1 MVFFDLMLGLLG
13 FSAGV
18 VLAAVAQILLQ
29 EPLHLALVRLVGIA
43 VPLPNRKLGGIWECC
58 YRYPTGQESKYEHQL
73 MRVVQVGPFLV
84 AHSLNAQA
92 HRQRLSGRIKNQSH
106 VSGYWDN
113 TSAGQIWHGT
123 FQFVLHTTGTRMLG
137 SWLGFD
143 AEGAVQHGPWAWELV
158 SRETSAAEQARLLH
172 GWAPNPEVQA
182 RCEPVSHHIR
192 SLVDNY
198 IAAWEEQD
206 PSRLSSVFTDDAVY
220 QERAFDRPYRGM
232 SAIREY
238 WQRKVVEQQA
248 DIQVRVLWLTG
259 DQESAVAEWEAEFDD
274 LPQNV
279 RKQIREVALL
289 DLRDGKIA
297 ALREYWSSKTL
308 RQ

>member
-1 MVFFDLMLGLLG
+1 
-13 FSAGV
+13 
-18 VLAAVAQILLQ
+18 
-29 EPLHLALVRLVGIA
+29 
-43 VPLPNRKLGGIWECC
+43 
-58 YRYPTGQESKYEHQL
+58 
-73 MRVVQVGPFLV
+73 
-84 AHSLNAQA
+84 
-92 HRQRLSGRIKNQSH
+92 
-106 VSGYWDN
+106 
-113 TSAGQIWHGT
+113 
-123 FQFVLHTTGTRMLG
+123 
-137 SWLGFD
+137 
-143 AEGAVQHGPWAWELV
+143 
-158 SRETSAAEQARLLH
+158 
-172 GWAPNPEVQA
+172 
-182 RCEPVSHHIR
+182 
-192 SLVDNY
+192 
-198 IAAWEEQD
+198 
-206 PSRLSSVFTDDAVY
+206 VY